1 MDQKLF
7 RSKSTG
13 EFLNETGLKCRMD
26 DSILYNT
33 VLSNGN
39 GMLKNYPNRDPFD
52 GVGLCKSHVVNVI
65 LIFKCTDSLAPL
77 CRKHY

>member
-1 MDQKLF
+1 MDPKKYLWPNRIFF

-13 EFLNETGLKCRMD
+13 EFLNETELKCAMD

-52 GVGLCKSHVVNVI
+52 GVGLCKSNVVN
-65 LIFKCTDSLAPL
+65 S
-77 CRKHY
+77 